1 MHRTLV
7 MTALLSTL
15 ATAAM
20 AQDAATDAT
29 TPMDRAAG
37 NLNTPQDQTLSNAEV
52 RRLQN
57 NNVGGQLVAPSAP
70 GVPIGETITPVAR
83 RLTPPSA
90 PAPMTNTHDE
100 RMDITAPADGPNNSP
115 Y

>member
-1 MHRTLV
+1 MPRTLV
-7 MTALLSTL
+7 MTVLLSSL
-15 ATAAM
+15 AIAPVF

-37 NLNTPQDQTLSNAEV
+37 NQVQEPDRTLSNAEV

-57 NNVGGQLVAPSAP
+57 NAASGPVMAPAQA
-70 GVPIGETITPVAR
+70 GVPAGETITPVA
-83 RLTPPSA
+83 
-90 PAPMTNTHDE
+90 PAGQTTTTHDD
-100 RMDITAPADGPNNSP
+100 RMDITAPEAGGPR